1 MTAASPPNTL
11 ASRGNFTEGP
21 MLQVYLPV
29 AEISV
34 NLLVM
39 VGLGAAV
46 GFLSGMFGV
55 GGGFLL
61 TPLLMFSG
69 IPTTIAVATGA
80 NQIVASSVSGA
91 LAQWRRGNID
101 FQMAYVLIAGGV
113 VGSLSGVFL
122 IQLLHR
128 LGHADVFISLVY
140 VTFLGV
146 IGSLMFLES
155 VRAVIRARAGKP
167 VSMRKPGQHN
177 WIHGLPFKM
186 RFQRSRL
193 YISAIPPLIIGAI
206 VGLLASVLGAGGGFI
221 IVPAMIYLLRMPTHV
236 VIGTSL
242 FQIIFVTAI
251 ATILYATVDRSVDIV
266 LASILVIGG
275 VIGGQLGANAGQKVK
290 GEHLRLLLAL
300 IVLAVAV
307 RLLIGL
313 IVTPDNLYSV
323 APAVIGT

>member
-1 MTAASPPNTL
+1 
-11 ASRGNFTEGP
+11 

-39 VGLGAAV
+39 LGLGAAV

-69 IPTTIAVATGA
+69 IPPAIAVATGA

-91 LAQWRRGNID
+91 LVQWRRGNID
-101 FQMAYVLIAGGV
+101 FRMGLVLTVGGV
-113 VGSLSGVFL
+113 VGALAGVRLVGLLSKAG
-122 IQLLHR
+122 Q
-128 LGHADVFISLVY
+128 ADLFISLSY

-146 IGSLMFLES
+146 IGSLMLIES
-155 VRAVIRARAGKP
+155 VRAIARARAGKP
-167 VSMRKPGQHN
+167 GTPRKPGQHS
-177 WIHGLPFKM
+177 WLHGLPFKM
-186 RFQRSRL
+186 RFHRSRL
-193 YISAIPPLIIGAI
+193 YISAIPPLILGVI
-206 VGLLASVLGAGGGFI
+206 VGLLAAILGAGGGFI

-251 ATILYATVDRSVDIV
+251 VTLLYATMNHSLDAV
-266 LASILVIGG
+266 LAFILVIGG
-275 VIGGQLGANAGQKVK
+275 VIGGQFGAHAGQRLK
-290 GEHLRLLLAL
+290 GEQLRLLLAV
-300 IVLAVAV
+300 IVLAVAL

-313 IVTPDNLYSV
+313 VLRPADLFSL
-323 APAVIGT
+323 APVMVGA